1 MIERKSLKWPILL
14 AIVMIVQIVGLTV
27 GWVLL
32 NVFGAIYSES
42 SSTLY
47 WTLLTVG
54 SLMFALILTGVI
66 IYLVWTIQQIDLNR
80 RQSNFLDAVTHE
92 LKSPIASLKLFIQTL
107 NRRPMGEQQ
116 RVEFYDSM
124 MDEVDRLDRLITQLL
139 DVAKLQ
145 QQSSEPEANQWVAL
159 SDVVATVSQKLIVQH
174 GIAENAIKLD
184 IEPCEIWA
192 RAVDIEL
199 LVRNLLDNAIKYAGS
214 PPLIHV
220 EVRVANDGKELR
232 LSFIDNGQGIPRHL
246 RGAIFRRFYR
256 VGNELERK
264 KPGTGLGLFIVRSI
278 VKRLGGKIRAEE
290 APKSKGAR
298 FVVNLPQ
305 VRRILPPSPNT
316 SSPNIPSPV
325 PASTTLA
332 SPQTNL
338 PHRTDGNTIDP

>member
-1 MIERKSLKWPILL
+1 MIERKSLKWPIFL

-42 SSTLY
+42 GSTLY

-66 IYLVWTIQQIDLNR
+66 IYLVWSIQQIDLNR

-92 LKSPIASLKLFIQTL
+92 LKSPIASLKLFLQTL
-107 NRRPMGEQQ
+107 HRHPMDEAQ
-116 RVEFYDSM
+116 RSDFYDSM
-124 MDEVDRLDRLITQLL
+124 MEDVDRLDKLITQLL

-145 QQSSEPEANQWVAL
+145 QQSSDPEPNQWVPL
-159 SDVVATVSQKLIVQH
+159 GDTVQSVARKLAQQH
-174 GIAENAIKLD
+174 GIPVEAIRID
-184 IEPCEIWA
+184 VDPCELWA
-192 RAVDIEL
+192 RVLDVEL
-199 LVRNLLDNAIKYAGS
+199 LVRNLLDNAIKYAGT
-214 PPLIHV
+214 PPQIAV
-220 EVRVANDGKELR
+220 EARVSNDNSELR
-232 LSFIDNGQGIPRHL
+232 LVFIDNGEGIPRHL

-278 VKRLGGKIRAEE
+278 VKRMGGKIRVEE

-298 FVVNLPQ
+298 FVVLLPQ
-305 VRRILPPSPNT
+305 VKR
-316 SSPNIPSPV
+316 IPSDGV
-325 PASTTLA
+325 PTPL
-332 SPQTNL
+332 
-338 PHRTDGNTIDP
+338 

>member
-42 SSTLY
+42 GSTLY

-66 IYLVWTIQQIDLNR
+66 IYLVWSIQQIDLNR

-92 LKSPIASLKLFIQTL
+92 LKSPIASLKLFLQTL
-107 NRRPMGEQQ
+107 RRHPMDVQQ
-116 RVEFYDSM
+116 RSEFYESM
-124 MDEVDRLDRLITQLL
+124 IQDVDRLDRLITQLL

-145 QQSSEPEANQWVAL
+145 QHSSDPEPNQWVPL
-159 SDVVATVSQKLIVQH
+159 LDTVQSVAMNLASHHKIP
-174 GIAENAIKLD
+174 IESIKLD
-184 IEPCEIWA
+184 VDNCQVWA
-192 RAVDIEL
+192 RVVDVEL
-199 LVRNLLDNAIKYAGS
+199 LIRNLLDNAIKYAGS
-214 PPLIHV
+214 PPQVSVEGHV
-220 EVRVANDGKELR
+220 SNDGSELR
-232 LSFIDNGQGIPRHL
+232 LVFMDNGEGIPRHL

-278 VKRLGGKIRAEE
+278 VKRMGGKIRAEE
-290 APKSKGAR
+290 TPKTNGAR
-298 FVVNLPQ
+298 FVVLLRH
-305 VRRILPPSPNT
+305 VRKDETSDAPTPP
-316 SSPNIPSPV
+316 
-325 PASTTLA
+325 
-332 SPQTNL
+332 
-338 PHRTDGNTIDP
+338 